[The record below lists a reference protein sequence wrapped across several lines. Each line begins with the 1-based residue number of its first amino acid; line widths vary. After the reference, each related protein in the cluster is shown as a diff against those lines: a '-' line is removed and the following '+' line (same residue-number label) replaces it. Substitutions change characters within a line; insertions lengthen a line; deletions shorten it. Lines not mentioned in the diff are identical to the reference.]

1 MPPRKKPVV
10 SKAAENGVSPGDVA
24 ETPSDTVVSSV
35 VAAMGA
41 SIVSSS
47 NVAESSVPVLD
58 STQTKVGTT
67 TKAKRE
73 KKTTK
78 HKVVAVVTADGIQGA
93 FQNETRRPLI
103 VSLPIHSSDIQFHDQ
118 LFTYDPRPPTTY
130 EAFNADITDPFAE
143 ESTYEKVPQGDQI
156 LDSKTAH
163 QEKEIDSSTYQTTT
177 TIVQFDE
184 QKENHVA
191 ASHPVSH
198 PRTEYGPTTLL
209 VQFSSTKQTHELP
222 SESSLGCFWCC
233 ETFSGRPCVIP
244 TRVLE
249 NIWHVY
255 GNFCT
260 PQCGMAYL
268 LSEILDTHTRWERI
282 ALLHRLY
289 GAQCAGKVYPAP
301 SREVLQRFGG
311 PVNGVD
317 FRAICEGQRVRV
329 DIAQPPMVSIL
340 ASMDT
345 KPIDFYETP
354 LRNTFT
360 PPSMY
365 QTTRSSEE
373 PKSLTLKRTK
383 PLKDRESTLD
393 SCFTQMVR
401 A

>member
-1 MPPRKKPVV
+1 MPPRKKPAV
-10 SKAAENGVSPGDVA
+10 SNAAENGAGTTSS
-24 ETPSDTVVSSV
+24 SDGPTVSV

-41 SIVSSS
+41 SVG
-47 NVAESSVPVLD
+47 SSVPASVSVSAPNPADHELPQPKA
-58 STQTKVGTT
+58 TAA
-67 TKAKRE
+67 KAKRE
-73 KKTTK
+73 KKSTK
-78 HKVVAVVTADGIQGA
+78 HKVVAVVTADGIQGN
-93 FQNETRRPLI
+93 FQTETRRPLI
-103 VSLPIHSSDIQFHDQ
+103 VSLPIHTSDIQFHDQ
-118 LFTYDPRPPTTY
+118 PFTYDPRPPSTY
-130 EAFNADITDPFAE
+130 EAFNADITDPFCE
-143 ESTYEKVPQGDQI
+143 ESTYEKAPQHEQTPEAQVAQQENDTEP
-156 LDSKTAH
+156 STH
-163 QEKEIDSSTYQTTT
+163 QVTPSFVQFEDGKEKYGSSTQ
-177 TIVQFDE
+177 
-184 QKENHVA
+184 
-191 ASHPVSH
+191 PVPH

-249 NIWHVY
+249 RVWHVY

-289 GAQCAGKVYPAP
+289 GAQCSGRVYPAP

-311 PVNGVD
+311 PVSPSD

-354 LRNTFT
+354 LRNTFAS
-360 PPSMY
+360 PSLY
-365 QTTRSSEE
+365 QTTRTSDE
-373 PKSLTLKRTK
+373 PKGLTLKRTK

-393 SCFTQMVR
+393 SCFTQLVR